1 MAYIIHRAA
10 LLVVRAMAASHSLE
24 VEAQSKHPELL
35 QCLRHFENYF
45 VMHRAAIERVWMA
58 DDRCISR
65 NHSRLLWLQ
74 NSLQVACLSW
84 YIDMQYLADNTPL
97 LSLILDYMLAAD

>member
-1 MAYIIHRAA
+1 MHRAA
-10 LLVVRAMAASHSLE
+10 PIIAVARAASHPPE
-24 VEAQSKHPELL
+24 VEARSRHPERL
-35 QCLRHFENYF
+35 QCRRHFENHF
-45 VMHRAAIERVWMA
+45 VLLRAAIERVWMA

-97 LSLILDYMLAAD
+97 LSIILVIC